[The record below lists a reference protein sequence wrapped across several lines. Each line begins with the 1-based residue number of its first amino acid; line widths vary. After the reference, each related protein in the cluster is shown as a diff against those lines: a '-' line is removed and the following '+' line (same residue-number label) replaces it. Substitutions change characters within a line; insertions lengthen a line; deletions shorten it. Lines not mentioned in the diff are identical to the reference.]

1 MTTSEGRASTAL
13 PDALRGARPRACT
26 RTTPSPVVIF
36 SSAKE
41 GRSRSP
47 LQQPVEC
54 DHTVT
59 RSRSAV
65 YRSLPSPLWSPSL
78 ELWSLEKRR
87 GEERRGSPLPALEE
101 LWTNQTTKGVITMA
115 EKKITVN
122 AVSIAQSKC
131 YKETRLPIGFEVM
144 KNTGTSYK
152 IRITCGDPAVRWEG
166 GPHYL
171 FGKQLFTT
179 REAKAMF
186 DMIRMMRQLN
196 WMKPA
201 GEAPIASILS
211 AEYHDGAWCLN
222 ELNIPD

>member
-1 MTTSEGRASTAL
+1 MLYVGQGQGLARGQRPHLLSFFRPRRKVGA
-13 PDALRGARPRACT
+13 GAR
-26 RTTPSPVVIF
+26 SN
-36 SSAKE
+36 
-41 GRSRSP
+41 SRWNATIP
-47 LQQPVEC
+47 FHAHAQRYIAL
-54 DHTVT
+54 
-59 RSRSAV
+59 
-65 YRSLPSPLWSPSL
+65 SLPLSGARTWSFGA
-78 ELWSLEKRR
+78 WRR